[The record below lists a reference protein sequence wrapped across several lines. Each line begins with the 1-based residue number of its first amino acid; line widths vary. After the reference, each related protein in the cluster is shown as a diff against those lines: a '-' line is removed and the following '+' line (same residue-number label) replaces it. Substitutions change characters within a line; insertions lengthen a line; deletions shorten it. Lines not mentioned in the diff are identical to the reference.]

1 MPFTGG
7 RAMAEQDL
15 AVEAVEQ
22 VLGAY
27 LEPDAARQAAEL
39 WQPLPATAAGQPSLA
54 GLSRYCRQ
62 VAQQFNLQGREAEI
76 HLQIIR
82 SLQRAASGQPSQPP
96 SPPVPP
102 SHDARIVQA
111 IILAMERHV
120 ERALGPAFL
129 SVRWRQ
135 GLAQH
140 IGQARLSAAE
150 RQRALSWV
158 HAHGANLAGDWPPR
172 GAGTRLINAAYV
184 VLAQWLGPVQ
194 ADACLTRIV
203 RECEQG
209 ADDSLHGVRSYL

>member
-1 MPFTGG
+1 MSDH
-7 RAMAEQDL
+7 DL
-15 AVEAVEQ
+15 ALMAVQQ

-27 LEPDAARQAAEL
+27 LDPDAARRAAAL
-39 WQPLPATAAGQPSLA
+39 WQPLSPTPAGQPSLA

-62 VAQQFNLQGREAEI
+62 VAQQFDLQGREAEI

-82 SLQRAASGQPSQPP
+82 SLQRVASGMPAAPQARPVTPSQ
-96 SPPVPP
+96 
-102 SHDARIVQA
+102 DARVVQT
-111 IILAMERHV
+111 ILHAMERHV

-140 IGQARLSAAE
+140 VDRSRLSQAE
-150 RQRALSWV
+150 RQRALSWI
-158 HAHGANLAGDWPPR
+158 HAHGANLVGDWPAR
-172 GAGTRLINAAYV
+172 GAGTSLINAAYV

-203 RECEQG
+203 RECEQSSD
-209 ADDSLHGVRSYL
+209 ASLHQVRSYL

>member
-1 MPFTGG
+1 
-7 RAMAEQDL
+7 MAEQDL
-15 AVEAVEQ
+15 ALEAVQQ

-27 LEPDAARQAAEL
+27 LEPEAARQAAAL
-39 WQPLPATAAGQPSLA
+39 WQPLSPTPAGPPSLA

-82 SLQRAASGQPSQPP
+82 SLQRVASGAPP
-96 SPPVPP
+96 TPVVAPVAP

-111 IILAMERHV
+111 IIHAMERHV

-129 SVRWRQ
+129 AVRWRQ

-140 IGQARLSAAE
+140 VSQSRLSAAE
-150 RQRALSWV
+150 QQRALSWI
-158 HAHGANLAGDWPPR
+158 HAHGANLVGEWPAR

-184 VLAQWLGPVQ
+184 MLAQWLGPVQ

-203 RECEQG
+203 RECEQS
-209 ADDSLHGVRSYL
+209 ADASLHQVRSYL

>member
-1 MPFTGG
+1 
-7 RAMAEQDL
+7 MAEQDL
-15 AVEAVEQ
+15 ACEAVQQ

-27 LEPDAARQAAEL
+27 LEPDAARQAAAL
-39 WQPLPATAAGQPSLA
+39 WQPLQPTSTGQPSLA

-82 SLQRAASGQPSQPP
+82 SLQRVASGTPVAQPCA
-96 SPPVPP
+96 VAP

-111 IILAMERHV
+111 IIHAMERHV

-140 IGQARLSAAE
+140 ISQSRLSAAE
-150 RQRALSWV
+150 QQRALSWI
-158 HAHGANLAGDWPPR
+158 HAHGANLVGDWPAR

-184 VLAQWLGPVQ
+184 MLAQWLGPVQ

-203 RECEQG
+203 RECEQS
-209 ADDSLHGVRSYL
+209 ADASLHQVRSYL

>member
-1 MPFTGG
+1 ML
-7 RAMAEQDL
+7 EQDL
-15 AVEAVEQ
+15 AIAAVQQ

-27 LEPDAARQAAEL
+27 LDPEAARQAAAL
-39 WQPLPATAAGQPSLA
+39 WQPLQAATAGQPSLA

-82 SLQRAASGQPSQPP
+82 SLQRVASGAGAAPVAPH
-96 SPPVPP
+96 VPP
-102 SHDARIVQA
+102 SQDARVVQVIVQS
-111 IILAMERHV
+111 MERHV

-129 SVRWRQ
+129 AVRWRQ

-140 IGQARLSAAE
+140 VSHSRMSAAE
-150 RQRALSWV
+150 QQRALTWI
-158 HAHGANLAGDWPPR
+158 HAHGANLVGEWPAR

-184 VLAQWLGPVQ
+184 MLAQWLGPVQ

-203 RECEQG
+203 RECEQS
-209 ADDSLHGVRSYL
+209 ADASLHSARSYL

>member
-1 MPFTGG
+1 
-7 RAMAEQDL
+7 MAEQDL
-15 AVEAVEQ
+15 AVVAVQQ

-27 LEPDAARQAAEL
+27 LEPDAARQAAAL
-39 WQPLPATAAGQPSLA
+39 WQPLPPTSVGQPSLA

-82 SLQRAASGQPSQPP
+82 SLQRVASGA
-96 SPPVPP
+96 PPVQVAPVAP
-102 SHDARIVQA
+102 SHDARVVQA
-111 IILAMERHV
+111 IIHAMERHV

-129 SVRWRQ
+129 AVRWRQ

-140 IGQARLSAAE
+140 VGQSRLSAAE
-150 RQRALSWV
+150 QQRALSWI
-158 HAHGANLAGDWPPR
+158 HAHGANLVGEWPAR

-203 RECEQG
+203 RECEQS
-209 ADDSLHGVRSYL
+209 ADASLHQVRRYL

>member
-1 MPFTGG
+1 MV
-7 RAMAEQDL
+7 EHDL
-15 AVEAVEQ
+15 AFEAVEQ
-22 VLGAY
+22 VLGTY
-27 LEPDAARQAAEL
+27 LDPEAARAAAAL
-39 WQPLPATAAGQPSLA
+39 WQPLATTAAGQPSLA

-76 HLQIIR
+76 HLHIIR
-82 SLQRAASGQPSQPP
+82 SLQRAATGLPAQPARPAL
-96 SPPVPP
+96 PP

-129 SVRWRQ
+129 AVRWRQ

-140 IGQARLSAAE
+140 IARARLSAAE

-158 HAHGANLAGDWPPR
+158 HAQGANLAGEWPAR
-172 GAGTRLINAAYV
+172 GAGTRLINVAYV

-203 RECEQG
+203 RECEQSHD
-209 ADDSLHGVRSYL
+209 ATLHGVRSYL